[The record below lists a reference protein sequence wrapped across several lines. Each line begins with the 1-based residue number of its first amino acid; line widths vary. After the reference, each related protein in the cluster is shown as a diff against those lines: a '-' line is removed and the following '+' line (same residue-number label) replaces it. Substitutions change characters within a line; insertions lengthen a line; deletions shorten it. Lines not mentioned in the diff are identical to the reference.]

1 VFPAVADFVSKEETM
16 AAPLEGIKIL
26 DLTKLAPGPHCT
38 MILGDL
44 GADIIRV
51 DEPGEPTGRRA
62 EQAGTAQVKAPR
74 PSSAPTNALGRNKR
88 SIGLN
93 LKSEPGREIFLR
105 LAQTADIVV
114 EEFRP
119 GVAKRL
125 GIDYEVL
132 SQRNPRL
139 IYCAVTGFGQTG
151 PYRDLV
157 GHDLNYIAQAGA
169 LGLIGREDQLPT
181 IPLNL
186 LADYA
191 GGGMHAAIGVLAA
204 LVARYQTGRGQYVDI
219 AMLDGTMLLLAQA
232 LSNFYNTNK
241 VPERGTTPGDGG
253 APFYNIYE
261 TSDGKLITIASMEPW
276 FYANLCRAL
285 GCAQFI
291 GGQYNREQWP
301 EMFEHFARA
310 FKTKTRDQWWEF
322 LTQADICTG
331 RMLTLDELE
340 NDPQIR
346 ARNMIVEV
354 ETPSGETV
362 KQIGISVKLSDT
374 PGSIRALAPTLGQ
387 HTEAILEDLGYSRQ
401 EVARWRAEGAIR

>member
-1 VFPAVADFVSKEETM
+1 M
-16 AAPLEGIKIL
+16 AAPAPLSGTKIL

-51 DEPGEPTGRRA
+51 EEPGEPTGRRA
-62 EQAGTAQVKAPR
+62 AQAGTVQVKAPR
-74 PSSAPTNALGRNKR
+74 PSYAPTNALARNKR

-93 LKSEPGREIFLR
+93 LKSAAGREIFLR
-105 LAQTADIVV
+105 LARDVDVVV

-119 GVAKRL
+119 SVAKRL

-132 SQRNPRL
+132 SRLNPRL

-157 GHDLNYIAQAGA
+157 GHDLNYIAHAGA
-169 LGLIGREDQLPT
+169 LGLIGRKSQMPT

-204 LVARYQTGRGQYVDI
+204 LVARSQTGRGQYVDI
-219 AMLDGTMLLLAQA
+219 AMLDGVMLLLAQT
-232 LSNFYNTNK
+232 LSTYFGNRK
-241 VPERGTTPGDGG
+241 VPERGAQPNDGG
-253 APFYNIYE
+253 APFYNMYE
-261 TSDGKLITIASMEPW
+261 TSDGKIITIASMEPW

-285 GCAQFI
+285 NCEQYI
-291 GGQYNREQWP
+291 GGQYERDKWP
-301 EMFEHFARA
+301 EMFDHFSRT
-310 FKTKTRDQWWEF
+310 FKTKTRDEWWDL
-322 LTQADICTG
+322 LTRADICVG

-362 KQIGISVKLSDT
+362 KQVGISVKLSET
-374 PGSIRALAPTLGQ
+374 PGSIRSLAPSLGQ
-387 HTEAILEDLGYSRQ
+387 HTDAILADLGYSPQ
-401 EVARWRAEGAIR
+401 DVARWRADGAVR

>member
-1 VFPAVADFVSKEETM
+1 
-16 AAPLEGIKIL
+16 
-26 DLTKLAPGPHCT
+26 

-51 DEPGEPTGRRA
+51 EEPGEPTGRRA
-62 EQAGTAQVKAPR
+62 VQAGTAQVKAPR
-74 PSSAPTNALGRNKR
+74 PSYAPTNAVARNKR

-93 LKSEPGREIFLR
+93 LKSERGRAIFLR
-105 LAQTADIVV
+105 LARDADVVV

-125 GIDYEVL
+125 AIDYDVL
-132 SQRNPRL
+132 SQLNPKL

-169 LGLIGREDQLPT
+169 LGLIGRKNQMPT

-204 LVARYQTGRGQYVDI
+204 LVARNQTGRGQYVDI
-219 AMLDGTMLLLAQA
+219 AMLDGVMLLLAQA
-232 LSNFYNTNK
+232 LSTYFGNRK
-241 VPERGTTPGDGG
+241 VPDRGTQPGDGG
-253 APFYNIYE
+253 APFYSMYE
-261 TSDGKLITIASMEPW
+261 TSDGKIITIASMEPW
-276 FYANLCRAL
+276 FYGNLCRAL
-285 GCAQFI
+285 NCEQYI
-291 GGQYNREQWP
+291 GGQYERDRWP
-301 EMFEHFARA
+301 EMFEYFART
-310 FKTKTRDQWWEF
+310 FKTKTRDEWWEI
-322 LTQADICTG
+322 LTRADICVG

-362 KQIGISVKLSDT
+362 KQVGISVKLSDT
-374 PGSIRALAPTLGQ
+374 PGSIRSLAPILGQ
-387 HTEAILEDLGYSRQ
+387 HTDAILADLGYTPQ
-401 EVARWRAEGAIR
+401 DVARWRAEGAIR

>member
-1 VFPAVADFVSKEETM
+1 M
-16 AAPLEGIKIL
+16 AASAPLNGIKIL

-44 GADIIRV
+44 GADIVRV
-51 DEPGEPTGRRA
+51 EEPGEPTGRRA
-62 EQAGTAQVKAPR
+62 AQAGTLQVKAPR
-74 PSSAPTNALGRNKR
+74 PSYAPTNAVARNKR

-93 LKSEPGREIFLR
+93 LKSQPGRDIFLR
-105 LAQTADIVV
+105 LARDADAVV

-132 SQRNPRL
+132 SGLNPRL

-151 PYRDLV
+151 PYRALV

-169 LGLIGREDQLPT
+169 LGLIGRSGQVPT

-204 LVARYQTGRGQYVDI
+204 LVARNQTGRGQYVDI
-219 AMLDGTMLLLAQA
+219 AMLDGVMLLLAQA
-232 LSNFYNTNK
+232 LSTYFGNRK
-241 VPERGTTPGDGG
+241 VPERGTQPGDGG
-253 APFYNIYE
+253 APFYNMYE
-261 TSDGKLITIASMEPW
+261 TRDGKIITIASMEPW

-285 GCAQFI
+285 NCEQYI
-291 GGQYNREQWP
+291 GGQYERDKWP
-301 EMFEHFARA
+301 EMFEHFART
-310 FKTKTRDQWWEF
+310 FKTRTRDEWWDV
-322 LTQADICTG
+322 LTQADICVG

-362 KQIGISVKLSDT
+362 KQVGISVKLSDT
-374 PGSIRALAPTLGQ
+374 PGSIRSLAPTLGQ
-387 HTEAILEDLGYSRQ
+387 HTDAILADLGYAPQ
-401 EVARWRAEGAIR
+401 DIARWRAEGAIR

>member
-1 VFPAVADFVSKEETM
+1 M
-16 AAPLEGIKIL
+16 AASAPLNGIKIL

-51 DEPGEPTGRRA
+51 EEPGEPTGRRA
-62 EQAGTAQVKAPR
+62 AQAGTGQVKAPR
-74 PSSAPTNALGRNKR
+74 PSYAPTNAVARNKR
-88 SIGLN
+88 SIALN
-93 LKSEPGREIFLR
+93 LKSEPGRDIFLR
-105 LAQTADIVV
+105 LARDADVVV

-125 GIDYEVL
+125 GIDYELL
-132 SQRNPRL
+132 SGLNPKL

-169 LGLIGREDQLPT
+169 LGLIGRKGQLPA

-204 LVARYQTGRGQYVDI
+204 LVARNQTGRGQYVDI
-219 AMLDGTMLLLAQA
+219 AMLDGVMLLLAQA
-232 LSNFYNTNK
+232 LSTYFSNRK
-241 VPERGTTPGDGG
+241 VPERGTQPGDGG
-253 APFYNIYE
+253 APFYNMYE
-261 TSDGKLITIASMEPW
+261 TSDGKIITIASMEPW

-285 GCAQFI
+285 DCEQYI
-291 GGQYNREQWP
+291 GGQYERDKWP
-301 EMFEHFARA
+301 EMFEHFART
-310 FKTKTRDQWWEF
+310 FKTRTRDEWWDI
-322 LTQADICTG
+322 LTRADICVG
-331 RMLTLDELE
+331 RMLTLDELAS
-340 NDPQIR
+340 DPQVR

-354 ETPSGETV
+354 ETGSGETV
-362 KQIGISVKLSDT
+362 KQVGVSVKLSET
-374 PGSIRALAPTLGQ
+374 PGSIRSLAPTLGQ
-387 HTEAILEDLGYSRQ
+387 HTDAILADLGYSPQ
-401 EVARWRAEGAIR
+401 DVARWRADGAIR

>member
-1 VFPAVADFVSKEETM
+1 M
-16 AAPLEGIKIL
+16 AGPAPLAGIKIL

-51 DEPGEPTGRRA
+51 EEPGEPTGRRA
-62 EQAGTAQVKAPR
+62 EQAGTSKVAAPR
-74 PSSAPTNALGRNKR
+74 PSASPANALARNKR
-88 SIGLN
+88 SIALN
-93 LKSEPGREIFLR
+93 LKSGPGKEIYMR
-105 LAQTADIVV
+105 MAQRADVVV

-125 GIDYEVL
+125 GVDYETL
-132 SQRNPRL
+132 SVRNPRL

-157 GHDLNYIAQAGA
+157 GHDLNYIATAGA
-169 LGLIGREDQLPT
+169 LSLIGRKGQLPT

-204 LVARYQTGRGQYVDI
+204 LLARHQTGRGQYVDI

-232 LSNFYNTNK
+232 LSAYFGNHK
-241 VPERGTTPGDGG
+241 IPQRGTMPVDGG
-253 APFYNIYE
+253 APFYNMYD
-261 TSDGKLITIASMEPW
+261 TKDGKIITIGSMEPW

-285 GCAQFI
+285 KCEQFLAD
-291 GGQYNREQWP
+291 QYNHAKWP
-301 EMFEHFARA
+301 EMQEEFAKIFR
-310 FKTKTRDQWWEF
+310 TRTRDEWWDT
-322 LTQADICTG
+322 LTKADICTG
-331 RMLTLDELE
+331 KMLTLDELE
-340 NDPQIR
+340 HDAQIR

-354 ETPSGETV
+354 ETPAGDKV
-362 KQIGISVKLSDT
+362 KQVGISVKLSDT
-374 PGSIRALAPTLGQ
+374 PGSIRSLAPRLGQ
-387 HTEAILEDLGYSRQ
+387 HTDAILADLGYTP
-401 EVARWRAEGAIR
+401 EDVARWRGEGAIK